1 MTPEQNTTEAVER
14 LTAKLRAAGA
24 GLCTEDP
31 SMYFARG
38 LSVKDALDAADII
51 RALLSERN
59 ALVERVKRAEQ
70 ERDAWKRT
78 AEHHFGHMRAALDL
92 SYAIRW
98 PADPEFLDLIADQID
113 CGGECETSWR
123 EWDTNATGCTKSDS
137 AEGCPFEHA
146 CRLRD
151 FAKAMR
157 IHAWTLAF
165 SPPPDAR
172 AQAAETKL
180 ATLTEALE
188 DAQTTAAFVLR
199 VARLTHSGDE
209 DGGPF
214 DDPAEAEEA
223 LDGLIAEARRINTM
237 PLRRVLGEAPTAIA
251 QTQEEKTNG

>member
-1 MTPEQNTTEAVER
+1 MVKPQPPYPPNPMVRAMADTTEAVER
-14 LTAKLRAAGA
+14 LRAH
-24 GLCTEDP
+24 
-31 SMYFARG
+31 
-38 LSVKDALDAADII
+38 LDAAERQGFSVVNRVDSGDL
-51 RALLSERN
+51 RALLSERT
-59 ALVERVKRAEQ
+59 ALLERVERAER

-92 SYAIRW
+92 AYAIRW

-165 SPPPDAR
+165 SPPPVG
-172 AQAAETKL
+172 
-180 ATLTEALE
+180 
-188 DAQTTAAFVLR
+188 AF
-199 VARLTHSGDE
+199 A
-209 DGGPF
+209 
-214 DDPAEAEEA
+214 
-223 LDGLIAEARRINTM
+223 
-237 PLRRVLGEAPTAIA
+237 
-251 QTQEEKTNG
+251 